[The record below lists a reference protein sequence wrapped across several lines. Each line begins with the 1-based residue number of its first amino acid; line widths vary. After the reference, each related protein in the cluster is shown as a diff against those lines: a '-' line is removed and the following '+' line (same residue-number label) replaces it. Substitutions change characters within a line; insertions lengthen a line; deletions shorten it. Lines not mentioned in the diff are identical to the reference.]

1 MPPLTRT
8 AFLAGL
14 LGLTVA
20 ACGGSSGA
28 SKLSVTVTQDFG
40 RSSVA
45 PTRSAPFAGDLT
57 AIGLLQSQFTVKAGA
72 DSVQEVEGV
81 SGGEADGQRVGWF
94 SFVNGVEAD
103 KPGKDKLSSGDHVWW
118 DRHDSSA
125 AKSIAAVVGA
135 FPEPFEDGID
145 GKKLP
150 VRLVCMGDVQRSCTE
165 VEQRLQAAG
174 IKDLARSSLEQSP
187 GEVLRI
193 LVGPWTEVRK
203 DIAARTLEEGPGTSG
218 VFAKP
223 DPSGGKLSL
232 LDATGKTVRTLGP
245 ASGLVAATSYADQQ
259 PTWLVTGTDDVGVA
273 AAAAAIS
280 ADQLHDHFALAI
292 EAGEGVGLPLQ
303 TP

>member
-1 MPPLTRT
+1 
-8 AFLAGL
+8 
-14 LGLTVA
+14 
-20 ACGGSSGA
+20 
-28 SKLSVTVTQDFG
+28 
-40 RSSVA
+40 
-45 PTRSAPFAGDLT
+45 
-57 AIGLLQSQFTVKAGA
+57 
-72 DSVQEVEGV
+72 
-81 SGGEADGQRVGWF
+81 GWY

-103 KPGKDKLSSGDHVWW
+103 KPGKDKLNPGDHVWW
-118 DRHDSSA
+118 DRHGTGA
-125 AKSIAAVVGA
+125 TKHIPAVVGA

-165 VEQRLQAAG
+165 VEQRLEAAG

-193 LVGPWTEVRK
+193 LVGPWTQVRK
-203 DIAARTLEEGPGTSG
+203 DIAARTLEQGPATSG

-232 LDATGKTVRTLGP
+232 LDATGKVVRTLGP
-245 ASGLVAATSYADQQ
+245 ASGLVAATSYPDQQ

-280 ADQLHDHFALAI
+280 AD
-292 EAGEGVGLPLQ
+292 
-303 TP
+303 